1 MASSRARRG
10 VISAYEEKIIRELE
24 APPGAFGLLLLQLQL
39 LLPLSLGACC
49 LGLLPVLLTYTFGE
63 AIFLEMFDRM
73 PVRSILCDY
82 IGAVLQAA
90 PGFP

>member
-39 LLPLSLGACC
+39 LLPFSLGACC
-49 LGLLPVLLTYTFGE
+49 LGLLPVLLPYTFGE

-73 PVRSILCDY
+73 PVRNAVYDY
-82 IGAVLQAA
+82 RGAVLQAA
-90 PGFP
+90 PVFP